1 MTKQLPPIQLSGQTY
16 KPTIN
21 VTKTAK
27 FLLENFDNEAFD
39 LSELVS
45 DLEGQAV
52 QTVFK
57 FDENEKTYTLSF
69 SGDKDEFSLIMGP
82 IMTKAMIKENF
93 VLLATQ
99 ALNDRL
105 KFEGVEFW
113 ETGHAWFHGMES
125 TTVYSN

>member
-1 MTKQLPPIQLSGQTY
+1 MLLALPPITLNGRTY
-16 KPTIN
+16 KPAIN
-21 VTKTAK
+21 ATKTAK

-57 FDENEKTYTLSF
+57 FNENEKTYVLSF
-69 SGDKDEFSLIMGP
+69 SGHKDEFSLIMGP
-82 IMTKAMIKENF
+82 IMAKAMIKENF

-113 ETGHAWFHGMES
+113 KTGNAWFHGMES
-125 TTVYSN
+125 TTVYA

>member
-1 MTKQLPPIQLSGQTY
+1 MLLALPNVKLSGQTY
-16 KPTIN
+16 KPAIN
-21 VTKTAK
+21 ATKIAK

-45 DLEGQAV
+45 DLEGKAV

-57 FDENEKTYTLSF
+57 FNENEKTYTLSF
-69 SGDKDEFSLIMGP
+69 SGNKDEFSLISGP
-82 IMTKAMIKENF
+82 ILTKEMIKEGF
-93 VLLATQ
+93 ILLSIN

-113 ETGHAWFHGMES
+113 KNGLAWFNNEEPE
-125 TTVYSN
+125 TVFA